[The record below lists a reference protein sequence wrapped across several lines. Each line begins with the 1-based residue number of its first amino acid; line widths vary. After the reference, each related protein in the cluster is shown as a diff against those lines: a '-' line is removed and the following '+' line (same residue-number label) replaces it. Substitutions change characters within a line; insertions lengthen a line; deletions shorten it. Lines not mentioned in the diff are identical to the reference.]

1 MKSEQTTQRFTNK
14 SRRLVSI
21 SSSLTRREICCC
33 GLNKKAQQRLTN
45 SIEYLVKRLLGN
57 DDTAVRRVQGLLHLL
72 GLHGE
77 VSFKVPSQSNR

>member
-14 SRRLVSI
+14 SRRLVI
-21 SSSLTRREICCC
+21 FIFTDKKGNLLLR
-33 GLNKKAQQRLTN
+33 LNKKAQQRLTN

-77 VSFKVPSQSNR
+77 VSLKVPSESNR

>member
-21 SSSLTRREICCC
+21 FIFTDKKGNLLLR
-33 GLNKKAQQRLTN
+33 LNKKAQQRLTN

-77 VSFKVPSQSNR
+77 VSLKVPSESN

>member
-14 SRRLVSI
+14 SRRLVI
-21 SSSLTRREICCC
+21 FIFTDKKGNLLLR
-33 GLNKKAQQRLTN
+33 LNKKAQQRLTN

-57 DDTAVRRVQGLLHLL
+57 DDAAVRRVQGLLHLL

-77 VSFKVPSQSNR
+77 VSLKVPSQSNR

>member
-21 SSSLTRREICCC
+21 FIFTDKKGNLLLR
-33 GLNKKAQQRLTN
+33 LNKKAQQRLTN

-77 VSFKVPSQSNR
+77 VSLKVPSQSNR

>member
-1 MKSEQTTQRFTNK
+1 MKSEQTTEIHQQKQEARQHFIFTDKRGN
-14 SRRLVSI
+14 L
-21 SSSLTRREICCC
+21 L
-33 GLNKKAQQRLTN
+33 LWFKKAQQRLTN

-77 VSFKVPSQSNR
+77 VSLKVPSQSNR

>member
-1 MKSEQTTQRFTNK
+1 MKSELKTEIHQQKQEARQHFIFTDKRGN
-14 SRRLVSI
+14 L
-21 SSSLTRREICCC
+21 L
-33 GLNKKAQQRLTN
+33 LWFKKAQQRLTN

-77 VSFKVPSQSNR
+77 VSLKVPSQSNR

>member
-14 SRRLVSI
+14 SRRLVI
-21 SSSLTRREICCC
+21 FIFTDKKGNLLL

-77 VSFKVPSQSNR
+77 VSLKVPSQSNR